1 MTAADEHRW
10 AEARVTLRWLD
21 ADQLGHVNHALFLTY
36 MAESRYRVDGGR
48 MPAMTSLVTVRL
60 EIDYLA
66 EPHVDAGWVTARSRV
81 LKVGTSSLRT
91 LDEVVRPDGV
101 VVARAETVSVM
112 TDRDTARS
120 RPFTAEERELL
131 ESLL

>member
-1 MTAADEHRW
+1 MTAADEPRW

-36 MAESRYRVDGGR
+36 MAESRYRVDQGR

-66 EPHVDAGWVTARSRV
+66 ELHVDAGWVTARCTR
-81 LKVGTSSLRT
+81 KRK
-91 LDEVVRPDGV
+91 
-101 VVARAETVSVM
+101 RA
-112 TDRDTARS
+112 
-120 RPFTAEERELL
+120 
-131 ESLL
+131 